1 MHPREKLPPKTFD
14 TALAYL
20 RAHAFDV
27 QPMPG
32 VADQVQIRKHGCGA
46 VLGRA
51 TNGGV
56 TYVVRPGCLVGGEI
70 AALVDRGYQK
80 FLKTICLEVAAT
92 AGHLR
97 ALHAFT
103 EELSEA
109 VGTID
114 YYNLAL
120 GTVSD
125 LYLYDRLKGRD
136 TEAEAALD
144 PH

>member
-1 MHPREKLPPKTFD
+1 
-14 TALAYL
+14 
-20 RAHAFDV
+20 
-27 QPMPG
+27 MPG

-46 VLGRA
+46 VLGKA
-51 TNGGV
+51 ANGSV
-56 TYVVRPGCLVGGEI
+56 IYIVRPGCMVGGEI

-80 FLKTICLEVAAT
+80 FLKTSRLEVAAT
-92 AGHLR
+92 ADHLR

-109 VGTID
+109 VGAID

-125 LYLYDRLKGRD
+125 LYLYDRLKGRE
-136 TEAEAALD
+136 TEAEAPPEL
-144 PH
+144 H